1 AINDWKPGLAM
12 PSLFKVQNSNLEPCM
27 LPNYKQSIPMPQGVH
42 MNIAKYM
49 QLCQYLNTCTIAVP
63 ANMRV
68 MHFGAGSD
76 KGVAPGS
83 SVLRQW
89 LPTDAILIDNDLN
102 EYVSDADITL
112 FGDCVTVRVGQ
123 QVDLLISD
131 MYDPSTKVVG
141 ETNEAKALFF
151 VYLCNFIKNNLALG
165 GSVAIK
171 ITEHSWSAELYELM
185 GRFAWWT
192 VFCTNANASSSE
204 GFLIGINYLGELK
217 EVIDGNVMH
226 ANYIF
231 WRNTTLMNLS
241 TYSLFDLSRFPLK
254 LKGTPVLQ
262 LKESQINELVISLLS
277 QGKLII
283 RDNDTLS
290 VSTDVLVNFYR
301 KPHKRSKC

>member
-1 AINDWKPGLAM
+1 ATNDWKPGLTM
-12 PSLFKVQNSNLEPCM
+12 PSLFKVQQMNLEPC
-27 LPNYKQSIPMPQGVH
+27 LLANYKQSIPMPNGVH
-42 MNIAKYM
+42 MNVAKYM
-49 QLCQYLNTCTIAVP
+49 QLCQYLNTCTLAVP

-68 MHFGAGSD
+68 IHFGAGCE
-76 KGVAPGS
+76 KGVAPGT

-89 LPTDAILIDNDLN
+89 LPLDAVLIDNDLN
-102 EYVSDADITL
+102 EFVSDADITI
-112 FGDCVTVRVGQ
+112 FGDCVTVHVGQ

-131 MYDPSTKVVG
+131 MYDPCTKAVG
-141 ETNEAKALFF
+141 EVNQTKALFF

-171 ITEHSWSAELYELM
+171 ITEHSWSADLYKIM
-185 GRFAWWT
+185 GRFAYWT

-204 GFLIGINYLGELK
+204 GFLIGINFLGELK
-217 EVIDGNVMH
+217 EEIDGNVMH

-231 WRNTTLMNLS
+231 WRNSTPMNLS

-277 QGKLII
+277 QGKLLI
-283 RDNDTLS
+283 RDNDTLN
-290 VSTDVLVNFYR
+290 VSTDVLVNFR
-301 KPHKRSKC
+301 KRL